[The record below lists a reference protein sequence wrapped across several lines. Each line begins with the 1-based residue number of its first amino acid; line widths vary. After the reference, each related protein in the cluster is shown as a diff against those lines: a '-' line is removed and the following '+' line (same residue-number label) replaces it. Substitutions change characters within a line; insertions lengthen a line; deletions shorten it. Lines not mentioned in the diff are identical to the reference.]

1 MVTLLTR
8 WYKLAVPLT
17 IFGIM
22 VDNRGENA
30 PNMQDVIT
38 KYGRDI
44 ICRMGVPSPSKEQG
58 LITLV
63 YEGDPKQA
71 TVFRKDL
78 EDISGITVQTMS
90 FPQ

>member
-1 MVTLLTR
+1 M
-8 WYKLAVPLT
+8 ADPLT

-22 VDNRGENA
+22 VDNRDEIA
-30 PNMQDVIT
+30 PNMQEVIT

-58 LITLV
+58 LVTLIF
-63 YEGDPKQA
+63 EGEPKQA
-71 TVFRKDL
+71 TTFRKEL